1 MSEDEVDFSQV
12 DHKLEQLYP
21 QMEKHLLQLLSYP
34 SVEAPSAG
42 TGAPFGQAVADAL
55 SYCLELAESLGLPT
69 TNADGY
75 LGTADMRGSSPELV
89 GVLSHLDVVPANA
102 NDWQTPPFSP
112 QVRDGRIYGRGALDD
127 KGPLIASLYAGIAL
141 RDTINHPL
149 TKTVRFMFGCNE
161 ESGFGCLK
169 YYLQH
174 HQPPSIGFS
183 PDAEFPLIIGEKG
196 ICHFVLSSSWQSVQ
210 GAPLQIC
217 QITAGSAINIVP
229 DRAEAVLEL
238 NGAELPDAAPQ
249 ISLTREGNLLH
260 IKATGKAAHASTPE
274 EGDNALARL
283 LAFLAQLPLE
293 PSGASCYIRT
303 LARLFA
309 DSCFGASLGVASEDE
324 VSCLTVIP
332 SVLELDA
339 KGGTLRCDMRFPVTH
354 TGDSYQQQLS
364 SLAAQY
370 QMQLQILEL
379 QEPMYAGTDNPVA
392 KKLLQAYRDY
402 TGDLSEPLVIGGGT
416 YAKALPGF
424 LAFGPEFAHT
434 PKLCH
439 QANEYITQKDLLD
452 AAKIYSRAI
461 YALAR

>member
-1 MSEDEVDFSQV
+1 MSEAEVDFSQV

-210 GAPLQIC
+210 GCLRHLKVYDFRLRNNRR
-217 QITAGSAINIVP
+217 T
-229 DRAEAVLEL
+229 
-238 NGAELPDAAPQ
+238 
-249 ISLTREGNLLH
+249 
-260 IKATGKAAHASTPE
+260 
-274 EGDNALARL
+274 ARL
-283 LAFLAQLPLE
+283 SACCPVRQY
-293 PSGASCYIRT
+293 SRT
-303 LARLFA
+303 F
-309 DSCFGASLGVASEDE
+309 
-324 VSCLTVIP
+324 
-332 SVLELDA
+332 
-339 KGGTLRCDMRFPVTH
+339 
-354 TGDSYQQQLS
+354 Y
-364 SLAAQY
+364 
-370 QMQLQILEL
+370 
-379 QEPMYAGTDNPVA
+379 
-392 KKLLQAYRDY
+392 
-402 TGDLSEPLVIGGGT
+402 
-416 YAKALPGF
+416 
-424 LAFGPEFAHT
+424 
-434 PKLCH
+434 KLCC
-439 QANEYITQKDLLD
+439 NSSTYP
-452 AAKIYSRAI
+452 YCC
-461 YALAR
+461 